1 MSKTSTAEAGMD
13 KSAKTG
19 VSKDA
24 IAANANAVRLYGI
37 AACDQVRAAR
47 AWLKSHGREAQFIDL
62 KKSGLD
68 PSTLDRWLTH
78 LPWDAL
84 LNKRGMT
91 WRALDP
97 SVRARIIDQHSA
109 TEIMLSQP
117 LLIKRPVLEF
127 GEKISVGFS
136 EPLYNNIFS

>member
-1 MSKTSTAEAGMD
+1 M
-13 KSAKTG
+13 
-19 VSKDA
+19 
-24 IAANANAVRLYGI
+24 ANATSVTNAVPVATNAKGLRLYGI
-37 AACDQVRAAR
+37 SNCDQVRAAR
-47 AWLKSHGREAQFIDL
+47 AWLKKHGREPEFIDL
-62 KKSGLD
+62 KKTGLD
-68 PSTLDRWLTH
+68 PTTLDRWLTH

-91 WRALDP
+91 WRSLDP
-97 SVRARIIDQHSA
+97 LLRAGIVDQHSA
-109 TEIMLSQP
+109 CEIMLAQP